1 MEKRFLY
8 IFAML
13 TLLGVTFVAAA
24 NFWMD
29 ADGLY
34 AKRFFMKQAEA
45 FASPDDFAVTRLR
58 IDERIL
64 KKQMLETISRRQKPD
79 CVVIGSSRSM
89 LISSV
94 FKTAPRGCA
103 RLVNL
108 AVSGGGAEDAVTFA
122 HDVAQ
127 LRAARRPKR
136 VYIDLSHWSFRW
148 GAEESWKVRRA
159 DFFRARDF
167 FAGESIGVAALPDM
181 SIWLNLISFEYL
193 TRSLQSFYDEGLGLD
208 RPPFEIVRRPFTL
221 NNAPEE
227 SSILYDGSRVYSADQ
242 RAAHHAPAIK
252 GTEVYKSSTEQPDPS
267 VVAMYERI
275 AAYFLGQGI
284 DVIFFAI
291 PYHSSLTR
299 DGAPMSAD
307 IRRAQ
312 DVVAAW
318 REKGTPRVTGSFLME
333 QTPCRDT
340 QMMDFMHPDAA
351 CVAAIM
357 KKN

>member
-8 IFAML
+8 IFALL
-13 TLLGVTFVAAA
+13 TVLGVAFVATA

-34 AKRFFMKQAEA
+34 AKRFFMKRAEA
-45 FASPDDFAVTRLR
+45 FANPDDFAVTRLR
-58 IDERIL
+58 IDERLL

-89 LISSV
+89 LISTV

-103 RLVNL
+103 RLINL

-122 HDVAQ
+122 YDIAQ
-127 LRAARRPKR
+127 FPPAQRPKR

-148 GAEESWKVRRA
+148 GAEESWKIRRA

-167 FAGESIGVAALPDM
+167 FMGTSMGATVLPDL

-193 TRSLQSFYDEGLGLD
+193 IRSLQSFDDEGLGLD
-208 RPPFEIVRRPFTL
+208 RPPFETVRRSFTL

-242 RAAHHAPAIK
+242 RAAHHHPVIK
-252 GTEVYKSSTEQPDPS
+252 GTEVYKSSAEKPDPS
-267 VVAMYERI
+267 VIAIYERI
-275 AAYFLGQGI
+275 AAYFADQGI
-284 DVIFFAI
+284 DVTFFAM
-291 PYHSSLTR
+291 PYHSSLSR

-318 REKGTPRVTGSFLME
+318 QDKGIPRVVGSFLMQ
-333 QTPCRDT
+333 QTPCRDS

-351 CVAAIM
+351 CVARIM

>member
-58 IDERIL
+58 IDERLL
-64 KKQMLETISRRQKPD
+64 KQQMLGTISRRQKPD
-79 CVVIGSSRSM
+79 CIVIGSSRSM

-103 RLVNL
+103 RLINL
-108 AVSGGGAEDAVTFA
+108 AVSGGAAEDVVTFA

-127 LRAARRPKR
+127 LPAAQRPKSI
-136 VYIDLSHWSFRW
+136 YIDLSHWSFRW
-148 GAEESWKVRRA
+148 GAEVSWQIRRA
-159 DFFRARDF
+159 DFFRARDYF
-167 FAGESIGVAALPDM
+167 TGTSMGVSVLPDM

-193 TRSLQSFYDEGLGLD
+193 TRSLQSFYYEGLGLD
-208 RPPFEIVRRPFTL
+208 RPPFETVRRSFTL

-242 RAAHHAPAIK
+242 RAAHHHPVIK

-275 AAYFLGQGI
+275 AGYFKDQGI
-284 DVIFFAI
+284 EVYFFAM

-318 REKGTPRVTGSFLME
+318 EAKGTPRVMGSFLMA
-333 QTPCRDT
+333 QTPCQDS

-351 CVAAIM
+351 CVARIM